1 MKSTLLFIYVKK
13 LKNNYFIYE
22 IFFRPT
28 ELDALVFGHLFS
40 IITTPLLNN
49 RFAATVR
56 AYDNLVQLCV
66 RIETEFYQS
75 RIL

>member
-1 MKSTLLFIYVKK
+1 MKILCIYQM
-13 LKNNYFIYE
+13 LYLIINIC
-22 IFFRPT
+22 FRPT

-66 RIETEFYQS
+66 CIETEFYQS
-75 RIL
+75 RML

>member
-1 MKSTLLFIYVKK
+1 MISFFFIIINLIYK
-13 LKNNYFIYE
+13 FI
-22 IFFRPT
+22 FRPT

-49 RFAATVR
+49 RFAATIR

>member
-1 MKSTLLFIYVKK
+1 MKYC
-13 LKNNYFIYE
+13 
-22 IFFRPT
+22 FRPT

>member
-1 MKSTLLFIYVKK
+1 MLYLII
-13 LKNNYFIYE
+13 NIC
-22 IFFRPT
+22 FRPT

-66 RIETEFYQS
+66 CIETEFYQS
-75 RIL
+75 RML